1 MDTVKKPNRC
11 STPVLDLFLGMTL
24 IIRTCHRQRACRM
37 GDGSS
42 STGTTHQEWLVLIC
56 EIMRRPRLS
65 NYLLVPATTVLLLSL
80 KTPNRVSPGL
90 GFAFRFHNGTSR
102 STTAQDPPVAGVQV

>member
-37 GDGSS
+37 GDGAS

-56 EIMRRPRLS
+56 EIMRAEIIELPFTAGNHSSSFVTENIEYVTAGTRFSIPIPQLAVS
-65 NYLLVPATTVLLLSL
+65 MTVR
-80 KTPNRVSPGL
+80 TRN
-90 GFAFRFHNGTSR
+90 F
-102 STTAQDPPVAGVQV
+102 VA